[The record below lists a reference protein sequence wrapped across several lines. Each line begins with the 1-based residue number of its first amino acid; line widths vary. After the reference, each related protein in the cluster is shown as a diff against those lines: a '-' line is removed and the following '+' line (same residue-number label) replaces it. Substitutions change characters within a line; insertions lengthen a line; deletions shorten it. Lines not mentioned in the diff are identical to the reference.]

1 MKEFW
6 TDSKTF
12 AARAFHISLAIMEM
26 HSPKFVSLAIF
37 YVCVWRVSVINV
49 VLLLVTVVTLPWP
62 LVRPVVLFSRIIKL
76 YIIFCSSGVS
86 SKNESLKQL
95 F

>member
-62 LVRPVVLFSRIIKL
+62 LVRPVVLFTLIIKL
-76 YIIFCSSGVS
+76 YIIF
-86 SKNESLKQL
+86 